1 MISHPY
7 GIDGID
13 WTRNINHHTENYGM
27 VDSSNAMLGWDSN
40 HSHIWVGCTLPSY
53 IYIVFKWQRT
63 TQKYIYNIIYSSRSC
78 WFQPFFY
85 SFTVICSTAFEAVT
99 CCDICTDQNF
109 SWVLFYFDLK
119 LCCTWAG
126 GSNKF
131 GYRARNKSGELA
143 E

>member
-13 WTRNINHHTENYGM
+13 WTRNINHHTANFGM

-53 IYIVFKWQRT
+53 IYSFQMTENNPKV
-63 TQKYIYNIIYSSRSC
+63 YIYIYIVQGLVG
-78 WFQPFFY
+78 FNFGFY